1 MANIIYDLAINL
13 RLKSGSTLKET
24 FKTEEE
30 RLSRYDYIKT
40 RLNEDNNYFVEFSN
54 SYINID
60 FIERVK
66 IGAFQ

>member
-66 IGAFQ
+66 IGAF